1 MLIHPVVLT
10 GRWKWSPGIL
20 ATFLFLV
27 LALVLSSCAQAT
39 TEPTNQTPAG
49 PIKIG
54 ISLSL
59 TGDASGDGQSL
70 QQGYQLWQDYINA
83 KGGLLGH
90 QVKLV
95 IYDDATRPEQ
105 ARLNYEKLVTVD
117 KATFLFGP
125 FDDAFTVN
133 GAQVANKY
141 GQIFLQGTGT
151 SPQDF
156 QHNLPNMFCVSLTSS
171 HYMSSLVN
179 YILSLPASMRPKTVA
194 YSTSDNQFTSSQVSP
209 LIKTQLAQG
218 GLTTALDQTY
228 PQENTDLN
236 PLAQKVV
243 NSKADVVIVGTDTM
257 ANAVAYVNYF
267 AKQHY
272 NPKILVFT
280 SGPDQGATFTQ
291 AIGGVTHAE
300 GILIPNN
307 GWWPD
312 VKTFQNNYF
321 VPAFI
326 KKFGGDSSGI
336 GSDAVQAFSIG
347 QTLEQAVN
355 TTKTLDNAKL
365 QAYMHTAVVFQ
376 TLQGPVKFGS
386 DGQNLLALA
395 YLFQWQSGNLI
406 PVYPAAQASAN
417 LEYPKANWP

>member
-1 MLIHPVVLT
+1 MWRET
-10 GRWKWSPGIL
+10 G
-20 ATFLFLV
+20 
-27 LALVLSSCAQAT
+27 
-39 TEPTNQTPAG
+39 
-49 PIKIG
+49 
-54 ISLSL
+54 
-59 TGDASGDGQSL
+59 
-70 QQGYQLWQDYINA
+70 
-83 KGGLLGH
+83 
-90 QVKLV
+90 
-95 IYDDATRPEQ
+95 PEQ
-105 ARLNYEKLVTVD
+105 ARINYQKLITTD
-117 KATFLFGP
+117 KAQFLFGP

-141 GQIFLQGTGT
+141 GYIFLQGTGT

-179 YILSLPASMRPKTVA
+179 FILSMPQSMRPKTVS
-194 YSTSDNQFTSSQVSP
+194 YSTSDNQFTSSQISQ

-218 GLTTALDQTY
+218 GLKTVLDQTY

-243 NSKADVVIVGTDTM
+243 NSGADVVLVGTDTM
-257 ANAVAYVNYF
+257 ANAVAYVTYF

-272 NPKILVFT
+272 NPKLLLFT
-280 SGPDQGATFTQ
+280 SGPDQGAQFTQ
-291 AIGGVTHAE
+291 ALGKVSPE
-300 GILIPNN
+300 GIMIPNN

-312 VKTFQNNYF
+312 VKTFQNDYF

-326 KKFGGDSSGI
+326 KKFGGDAGGI

-355 TTKTLDNAKL
+355 ATKSLDNATL
-365 QAYMHTAVVFQ
+365 QKYMHTGVVFQ
-376 TLQGPVKFGS
+376 TLQGPVKFGA

-395 YLFQWQSGNLI
+395 YLFQWQKGQLI
-406 PVYPAAQASAN
+406 PVYPQNQAQAN
-417 LEYPKANWP
+417 VQYPKTPW